1 MKRWKLLWR
10 ALFSEAWLGEKRE
23 GVVVGP
29 WEPREGFYGMELIV
43 WDSWKIDRNEVKKG
57 ITNVTRSRGDP

>member
-1 MKRWKLLWR
+1 M
-10 ALFSEAWLGEKRE
+10 
-23 GVVVGP
+23 GP

-43 WDSWKIDRNEVKKG
+43 WDNWKIDRNEEVKKG